1 MALVE
6 VCGTKTYGKC
16 MAAIFEL
23 LEAQE
28 QRENLTSEVV
38 VDIDLAFT
46 LCCSVAIL
54 LTAKMPSPVKH
65 SILSY
70 SLFTA

>member
-16 MAAIFEL
+16 MAAIFKL

-28 QRENLTSEVV
+28 QRENITSAVV
-38 VDIDLAFT
+38 VDRYRPCVHIML
-46 LCCSVAIL
+46 
-54 LTAKMPSPVKH
+54 
-65 SILSY
+65 
-70 SLFTA
+70 